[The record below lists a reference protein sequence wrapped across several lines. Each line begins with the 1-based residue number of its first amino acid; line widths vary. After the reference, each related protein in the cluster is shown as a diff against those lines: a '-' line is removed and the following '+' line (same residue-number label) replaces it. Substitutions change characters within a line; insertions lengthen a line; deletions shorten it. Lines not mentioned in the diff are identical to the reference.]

1 MGVNAMLT
9 GDSVHES
16 KKNHL
21 QNITYDFKGY
31 KLDQDPTIKALRNQ
45 KMRDYMARL
54 KHFADNP
61 MSPVSVS
68 ERSQ

>member
-1 MGVNAMLT
+1 MTFPPINLWSAPV
-9 GDSVHES
+9 
-16 KKNHL
+16 

-31 KLDQDPTIKALRNQ
+31 KVDQDPTIKALRGQ

-61 MSPVSVS
+61 MTPVFIS
-68 ERSQ
+68 ERSA

>member
-1 MGVNAMLT
+1 M
-9 GDSVHES
+9 
-16 KKNHL
+16 

-31 KLDQDPTIKALRNQ
+31 KVDQDPTIKAIRGQ

-61 MSPVSVS
+61 MTPLAVS
-68 ERSQ
+68 ELVIESRHR

>member
-1 MGVNAMLT
+1 V
-9 GDSVHES
+9 
-16 KKNHL
+16 

-31 KLDQDPTIKALRNQ
+31 KVDQDPTITALRGQ

-61 MSPVSVS
+61 VKPVFIS
-68 ERSQ
+68 ERSA

>member
-1 MGVNAMLT
+1 MTFPPINLWSAPM
-9 GDSVHES
+9 
-16 KKNHL
+16 

-31 KLDQDPTIKALRNQ
+31 KVDQDPTIKAIRGQ

-61 MSPVSVS
+61 MSPLAVS
-68 ERSQ
+68 ELVIESRHR

>member
-1 MGVNAMLT
+1 MTFPPINLWSAPV
-9 GDSVHES
+9 
-16 KKNHL
+16 

-31 KLDQDPTIKALRNQ
+31 KVDQDPTIKALRGQ

-61 MSPVSVS
+61 MPPVFIS
-68 ERSQ
+68 ERSA

>member
-1 MGVNAMLT
+1 M
-9 GDSVHES
+9 
-16 KKNHL
+16 

-31 KLDQDPTIKALRNQ
+31 KVDQDPTIKAIRGK

-54 KHFADNP
+54 KHFADNT

-68 ERSQ
+68 ERSA